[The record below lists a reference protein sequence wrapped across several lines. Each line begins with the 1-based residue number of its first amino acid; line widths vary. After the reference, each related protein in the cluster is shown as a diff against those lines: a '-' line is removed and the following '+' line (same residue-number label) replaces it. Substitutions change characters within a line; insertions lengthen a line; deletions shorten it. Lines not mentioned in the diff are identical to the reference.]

1 MKQPY
6 KHSLMLVVILLFT
19 GSALMA
25 QNSAINYE
33 TKKLTTMKT
42 YLIEREI
49 PNAGKLTAE
58 ELRAASQKSC
68 AVLKEIGPRI
78 EWVQSYV
85 QGNKLTCVYRA
96 ENEELI
102 REHAR
107 KSGFPANSIS
117 EVVTVI
123 SPATAN

>member
-1 MKQPY
+1 MK
-6 KHSLMLVVILLFT
+6 SNINFRLAVLALLLFAGFT
-19 GSALMA
+19 SMA
-25 QNSAINYE
+25 QSTTNTQPSNS
-33 TKKLTTMKT
+33 TTMKT

-123 SPATAN
+123 GPATAN